1 MLHMS
6 ILFGT
11 LQHIIPDTI
20 MCSTSSRNACVR
32 KNSNFYPF
40 FTSYFALPLLLS
52 VLLLSCRAAPRYACP
67 NDLQPQ
73 TWEDAFNLTTI
84 AAHMDDK
91 SAITLGT
98 LNANALL
105 THVQQAAAS
114 ECDILAIQE
123 VRICKEQVP
132 TIRATL
138 KEYGYN
144 FFHGILPQVRMQGH
158 QKRSLHVDQL
168 VPGTAFIVKE
178 HIPIHEVPIA
188 SMSDWYNRGRIL
200 SLNAFINNR
209 WITIVSGYA
218 PVQDSNTFLDELASV
233 LHNWAH
239 QDFIFLGDINQ
250 DPKEGMFVKEMQ
262 AYGWLPLTMCT
273 DYDFTTY
280 LHPKGGQSTIDT
292 IIVSDSLRDMISPVK
307 SLQILDKGHKM
318 IYANVFFETKQE
330 PTREPLYNG
339 KFTFEPSKS
348 NVWQNAFEEHI
359 NRACNTSIDEDW
371 SSWCYTLKALHNPQ
385 GSIIGDVPTFRIRDL
400 SRKNK
405 LITQL
410 SQATY
415 NGNWHSHDVI
425 LHKIKQISHN
435 QLRKWKNESA
445 QSNNM
450 RMNGLATFSNGL
462 EIRSRLSPPASPV
475 KDLVVKGSLRPF
487 IIRSVKSL
495 LSFKT
500 YIGHMKLTTY
510 KSINLHLT
518 CTVTQM
524 SAKSLLPPK
533 LSLQSL
539 TLIGSL
545 DLTALKCRILSTSQM
560 KPLPTLLTSLPKL

>member
-1 MLHMS
+1 MPVCAKQKFLY
-6 ILFGT
+6 
-11 LQHIIPDTI
+11 
-20 MCSTSSRNACVR
+20 
-32 KNSNFYPF
+32 NFYFLFCPP
-40 FTSYFALPLLLS
+40 TTVLSAIAVMSGGASDASYA
-52 VLLLSCRAAPRYACP
+52 RP

-98 LNANALL
+98 WNANALL
-105 THVQQAAAS
+105 THVQQAAAT

-144 FFHGILPQVRMQGH
+144 FFHGILPQARMQGH

-188 SMSDWYNRGRIL
+188 PMSDWYNRGRIL

-239 QDFIFLGDINQ
+239 QDVIFFGDINQ
-250 DPKEGMFVKEMQ
+250 DAKEGMFVKEMQ

-273 DYDFTTY
+273 DYDFSTY

-318 IYANVFFETKQE
+318 IYANIFFETKQE
-330 PTREPLYNG
+330 PTWEPFYHG

-348 NVWQNAFEEHI
+348 NEWQNALQEHI

-410 SQATY
+410 SQAIH
-415 NGNWHSHDVI
+415 NGSWHSHDAM
-425 LHKIKQISHN
+425 LHKIKQIY
-435 QLRKWKNESA
+435 QLRKWQKRINPKQQHAHEWA
-445 QSNNM
+445 RNLFKWAKDPQ
-450 RMNGLATFSNGL
+450 
-462 EIRSRLSPPASPV
+462 PPIPSCIAV

-500 YIGHMKLTTY
+500 YTGHVKRMIY
-510 KSINLHLT
+510 KSISLHLT
-518 CTVTQM
+518 
-524 SAKSLLPPK
+524 
-533 LSLQSL
+533 
-539 TLIGSL
+539 
-545 DLTALKCRILSTSQM
+545 
-560 KPLPTLLTSLPKL
+560 